1 MLTDLG
7 PTLVSGDFSSDEG
20 WRREK
25 GTTKNGGWY
34 WIGVLGGLH
43 TSQRF
48 FLGLHLDPIWFL
60 INASNCMLLI
70 KRYKLLIKR
79 YKYTCSAINSVDKFS
94 DSSRF
99 PGFPKSPRGACT
111 YDHLDRLHRR
121 RSCTDGSDVGQ
132 SLRTSKAQRQSLGRM
147 SESHQVNLPFFIC
160 LYHP

>member
-1 MLTDLG
+1 MFLALGLG

-34 WIGVLGGLH
+34 WIGVLGVCTRAKG
-43 TSQRF
+43 F
-48 FLGLHLDPIWFL
+48 FGLHLDPIWFL
-60 INASNCMLLI
+60 INANNCM
-70 KRYKLLIKR
+70 LLIKR
-79 YKYTCSAINSVDKFS
+79 YKYTCSAVNSVGKFS
-94 DSSRF
+94 ESSRF

-111 YDHLDRLHRR
+111 YDRLDRLHRR
-121 RSCTDGSDVGQ
+121 RSRTDGSDVGQ